1 MSDETKLPDFI
12 TEDDG
17 FMTITLRSKATING
31 EKVETLRMREPTVD
45 DINVMQK
52 MKGDDAGKEV
62 KIISNLCEIT
72 PSEVSALTLRNFGR
86 VQEAFKLFTA

>member
-1 MSDETKLPDFI
+1 
-12 TEDDG
+12 
-17 FMTITLRSKATING
+17 
-31 EKVETLRMREPTVD
+31 VD